1 MKKVWTVVLL
11 CGVAC
16 FVVGAGA
23 LALGLMGMEIP
34 ENHSIPAVGL
44 ILIAAGCA
52 GQKKSD

>member
-11 CGVAC
+11 CGVVS
-16 FVVGAGA
+16 FVVSAGA
-23 LALGLMGMEIP
+23 LALGMVGMEIP

-52 GQKKSD
+52 GKKRDS